1 VRTCIM
7 NVRHSF
13 RITLGKFSYNLF
25 RLCKRSPGKLY
36 GFPLSD
42 AHKNNVVH
50 NSNWTPRNA
59 HAHMRTTQ
67 GPHDILLVKF
77 KVVGSAR
84 CNGFFPRRESRVLRE
99 LRESEISES
108 IFSYRRLSN
117 LL

>member
-1 VRTCIM
+1 MM

-13 RITLGKFSYNLF
+13 RITPGKFSYNLF

-36 GFPLSD
+36 GFPLSV
-42 AHKNNVVH
+42 AHKNMH

-67 GPHDILLVKF
+67 GPHDILLVKL
-77 KVVGSAR
+77 KVVGGAC